1 MQGCFEFLM
10 TKYMLLPKLTWQES
24 LNYKTKLAL
33 PTGKNDSA
41 LITEKQFLDN
51 FVGNNIP
58 W

>member
-10 TKYMLLPKLTWQES
+10 TKYMLLPKRTWQES

-33 PTGKNDSA
+33 PIGKNDSA